1 MRRIVV
7 HDETPQMI
15 NHGDSSYTTTKVF
28 GVAGESL
35 CTQVIYSGAG
45 LTSQMA
51 PESTRNIPNLLVSVN
66 NCGVSDH
73 ETLLGAY
80 KELGRVLTQED
91 IPRPVIIIADGHSSR
106 FDEKVLSF
114 LQAALLILFILHP
127 DTSGG
132 TQVHDQMNAKL
143 YNEKKALLY
152 SSISTLNRECFMNI
166 LSKVWPEFAAPSILV
181 NAARRVGLSNEGLN
195 ITWMNQEMFK
205 RVDYLLNGTESPAK
219 TSSTTSAV
227 VSSPMGVRKNTR
239 EYFKLKFEATNSK
252 LLEVMNTSISLED
265 VDNLLPTKKIQ
276 PKKSKAIR
284 LTQVHGSLRAHDM
297 LTKVKKTKR
306 C

>member
-1 MRRIVV
+1 MRDTGKSNRECVTV
-7 HDETPQMI
+7 HPFS
-15 NHGDSSYTTTKVF
+15 N
-28 GVAGESL
+28 VAGESL
-35 CTQVIYSGAG
+35 CTQVIFSSAG

-51 PESTRNIPNLLVSVN
+51 PESTQNIPNLLVSVN

-80 KELGRVLTQED
+80 KELGRVLMQED
-91 IPRPVIIIADGHSSR
+91 IPRPVIFIADGHSSR

-114 LQAALLILFILHP
+114 LQAALLIHFLLHP

-143 YNEKKALLY
+143 HSLYNEKKVLLY

-166 LSKVWPEFAAPSILV
+166 LSEAWSEFAAPSILV

-205 RVDYLLNGTESPAK
+205 HVDYLLNGTESPAK

-227 VSSPMGVRKNTR
+227 VSSPVGVRKNTR

-252 LLEVMNTSISLED
+252 LQEVMNTSISLED

-284 LTQVHGSLRAHDM
+284 LTQVHGSGPMTCLRS
-297 LTKVKKTKR
+297 
-306 C
+306 